1 MTSSNFVM
9 LEVFVAMVDAKNTP
23 FIHTNSWSWCEKKND
38 GRFSEKMIG
47 SKDFFCRLFGCSLG
61 KTFFKES
68 FFFSDFF
75 CGACKALGC

>member
-1 MTSSNFVM
+1 MRKTRLSS
-9 LEVFVAMVDAKNTP
+9 TP
-23 FIHTNSWSWCEKKND
+23 TAAGGGVRKKND

-61 KTFFKES
+61 KTFSKS
-68 FFFSDFF
+68 LFSLGFF